1 MRRLED
7 FVGEGQT
14 DASSALERSEADE
27 EGKPLVRDCSC
38 RGDSAGFAHLSCL
51 TTFADQ
57 KCKKAGNGDVGAFRE
72 PWKLCN
78 NCKQLFQGP
87 LLMDLAS
94 AGVSLRRLP
103 TAMKETASG
112 IN

>member
-1 MRRLED
+1 MLLLPWRGAR
-7 FVGEGQT
+7 
-14 DASSALERSEADE
+14 DE

-103 TAMKETASG
+103 TAMKETAGG